1 MFEVMAVHRF
11 RIFVFVF
18 ENIPTVSMLVLREAK
33 NLRMAFGPK
42 GKFLTSRE
50 RENLLQQLY
59 HNIEGNE

>member
-18 ENIPTVSMLVLREAK
+18 ENIPTVSMLVLRKAK
-33 NLRMAFGPK
+33 NLRMAFRPTR
-42 GKFLTSRE
+42 KFLTSRE

-59 HNIEGNE
+59 DNIEGNE